1 MFCVK
6 CGSKIPDGSKF
17 CTSCGTKIVTEST
30 AIFTKDDAQAELNR
44 ANEDA
49 ASVLEAAKAD
59 AEKTAK
65 EFAKMTQR
73 YEDTVKEDTADY
85 PAAKDISD
93 EINDTAEQAEALAEE
108 NSLPVP
114 VVSELSAS
122 EENGETAPAANET
135 EGENATAAESAG
147 EAVPVAAVGN
157 TDIVPGNNTNI
168 VPGAEAGDNRP
179 RAQEAR
185 NSNEIRMGKK
195 VPVGLLIVATMGLV
209 VLVIALVFLI
219 SGSARNAVKKMF
231 MSDENYFRSVEK
243 NAIQELVDDL
253 SIAYEDDFVELF
265 DFMKSKYTVNIDVDV
280 KDEAEDFLEAI
291 YKKNRDVDL
300 SWIKSAK
307 AEGYFQMKDKNL
319 QITGE
324 ANINKKDLFNF
335 DLIGNL
341 TENKYY
347 IGLPILNKEYAQ
359 YDLSSTLDIETLSP
373 GNIGGVN
380 FKTLIESTAFQDAL
394 PSKKELNRIL
404 LKYVEIALEKM
415 DRVKFYEDQVLEA
428 GGVKD
433 RYLMISV
440 DLDEAKQP
448 EIIDAVLKEMSK
460 DDEVLAIINKI
471 EKTGVFGDKLSAD
484 SFLDWIEKQQDEVY
498 NKTYPFRTLNIW
510 VNNSGDV
517 VGQQL
522 VEDNGTGYTYKYVI
536 NQGNFGF
543 EAFST
548 KTNRVLASIRASGRV
563 SGNSVTGSLKVYGER
578 GIEKLSVDFIDIN
591 VIDLLRGNPTGSVL
605 IDIHE
610 LTGDKS
616 FKGLKCTVEFDLSLS
631 KSTAKA
637 LFSDAGKTIIEADIT
652 MKKSSA
658 GTVKMPSKIIE
669 ADKNNGLYSWVKN
682 FDWDDILKN
691 AEKMN
696 MPSRY
701 SRMLEKWSEMDA
713 DSLFSSVS
721 ATFAPLRNY
730 IGNLK
735 IGNYS
740 LNYYKE
746 KYFKNALG
754 GLSESDLYRLF
765 DQ

>member
-17 CTSCGTKIVTEST
+17 CTSCGAKIVTEST

-73 YEDTVKEDTADY
+73 YEDTIKEDTADTVDA
-85 PAAKDISD
+85 AAKDISE
-93 EINDTAEQAEALAEE
+93 EINETVEQAENVAEE
-108 NSLPVP
+108 NNLPVP
-114 VVSELSAS
+114 ADENLPVT
-122 EENGETAPAANET
+122 EEGGETAPAVPES
-135 EGENATAAESAG
+135 EGDNAIIPEAAG
-147 EAVPVAAVGN
+147 DAVPAVSES
-157 TDIVPGNNTNI
+157 NTNV
-168 VPGAEAGDNRP
+168 VPQDKTQDRKQN
-179 RAQEAR
+179 AQEGR
-185 NSNEIRMGKK
+185 SSNEIKMGKK

-219 SGSARNAVKKMF
+219 SGSARNSVKKMF
-231 MSDENYFRSVEK
+231 MSDESYFRSVEK
-243 NAIQELVDDL
+243 NAVQDLADDL

-265 DFMKSKYTVNIDVDV
+265 DFMKSKYTVNIDVNV

-324 ANINKKDLFNF
+324 ANINKKDLIDF

-347 IGLPILNKEYAQ
+347 IGIPILNKEYAQ
-359 YDLSSTLDIETLSP
+359 YDLSNTLDLETLSL
-373 GNIGGVN
+373 GDVGGIN
-380 FKTLIESTAFQDAL
+380 FQTLIESTAFQDAL

-404 LKYVEIALEKM
+404 MKYVEIALEKM

-448 EIIDAVLKEMSK
+448 EIIDAILKELSK
-460 DDEVLAIINKI
+460 DDDVLAIVNKI

-498 NKTYPFRTLNIW
+498 KKEYPFRTLNVW
-510 VNNSGDV
+510 VNSSGDV

-548 KTNRVLASIRASGRV
+548 KKNRVLTNVRASGTV
-563 SGNSVTGSLKVYGER
+563 SGNSVTGNLKYFTDSGVER
-578 GIEKLSVDFIDIN
+578 ISVDFKDIN
-591 VIDLLRGNPTGSVL
+591 VIDLLRGNPTGTVL
-605 IDIHE
+605 IDIYE

-631 KSTAKA
+631 KSTAKC
-637 LFSDAGKTIIEADIT
+637 LFSDAGKTIIEADIV

-691 AEKMN
+691 ADKMN

-713 DSLFSSVS
+713 DSLFSSVKE
-721 ATFAPLRNY
+721 TFTPLKNY

-740 LNYYKE
+740 LNNLLDKV
-746 KYFKNALG
+746 FKNG
-754 GLSESDLYRLF
+754 ISGLSESDLYRLIN
-765 DQ
+765 

>member
-17 CTSCGTKIVTEST
+17 CTSCGAKIVTEST

-73 YEDTVKEDTADY
+73 YEDTIKEDTADTVD
-85 PAAKDISD
+85 AVAKDISE
-93 EINDTAEQAEALAEE
+93 EINETVEQAENAAEE
-108 NSLPVP
+108 NNLPVP
-114 VVSELSAS
+114 ADENLPVT
-122 EENGETAPAANET
+122 EEGGETAPAVT
-135 EGENATAAESAG
+135 ESE
-147 EAVPVAAVGN
+147 GN
-157 TDIVPGNNTNI
+157 TDIVPGTAGDAVPAVAENNTN
-168 VPGAEAGDNRP
+168 VVSQDKTQERKQN
-179 RAQEAR
+179 AQEGR
-185 NSNEIRMGKK
+185 SSNEIKMGKK

-219 SGSARNAVKKMF
+219 SGSARNSVKKMF
-231 MSDENYFRSVEK
+231 MSDESYFRSVEK
-243 NAIQELVDDL
+243 NAIQDLADDL

-347 IGLPILNKEYAQ
+347 IGIPILNKEYAQ
-359 YDLSSTLDIETLSP
+359 YDLSSTLDLETLSL
-373 GNIGGVN
+373 GDIGGIN
-380 FKTLIESTAFQDAL
+380 IQTLIESTAFQDAL

-404 LKYVEIALEKM
+404 MKYVDIALEKM
-415 DRVKFYEDQVLEA
+415 DRVKIYEDQVLEA

-440 DLDEAKQP
+440 DLDEEKQP
-448 EIIDAVLKEMSK
+448 EIIDAILKELSK
-460 DDEVLAIINKI
+460 DDDVLAIVNKI
-471 EKTGVFGDKLSAD
+471 EKTGVFGDQLSAD

-498 NKTYPFRTLNIW
+498 NKEYPFRTLNIW
-510 VNNSGDV
+510 VNSSGDV

-548 KTNRVLASIRASGRV
+548 KKNKVLSNVRASGTV
-563 SGNSVTGSLKVYGER
+563 SGNSVTGNLKYFTDS
-578 GIEKLSVDFIDIN
+578 GIERLSVDFIDIN
-591 VIDLLRGNPTGSVL
+591 VIDLLRGNPTGTVL
-605 IDIHE
+605 IDIYE
-610 LTGDKS
+610 LTGDRS
-616 FKGLKCTVEFDLSLS
+616 FKGLKCSVEFDLSLS

-652 MKKSSA
+652 MKKSSS

-691 AEKMN
+691 ADKMN

-713 DSLFSSVS
+713 DSLFSSVKE
-721 ATFAPLRNY
+721 TFTPLKNY

-740 LNYYKE
+740 LNNLLDKL
-746 KYFKNALG
+746 FKNG
-754 GLSESDLYRLF
+754 IPGLSESDLYRLIN
-765 DQ
+765 

>member
-17 CTSCGTKIVTEST
+17 CTSCGAKIVTEST

-73 YEDTVKEDTADY
+73 YEDTIKEDTADTVDA
-85 PAAKDISD
+85 AAKDISE
-93 EINDTAEQAEALAEE
+93 EINETVEQAENAAEE
-108 NSLPVP
+108 NNLPVP
-114 VVSELSAS
+114 ADENLPVT
-122 EENGETAPAANET
+122 EEGGETAPAVPKS
-135 EGENATAAESAG
+135 EGDNAIIPEAAG
-147 EAVPVAAVGN
+147 DAVPAVSES
-157 TDIVPGNNTNI
+157 NTNV
-168 VPGAEAGDNRP
+168 VPQDKTQDRKQN
-179 RAQEAR
+179 AQEGR
-185 NSNEIRMGKK
+185 SSNEIKMGKK

-209 VLVIALVFLI
+209 VLVVALVFLI
-219 SGSARNAVKKMF
+219 SGSARNSVKKMF
-231 MSDENYFRSVEK
+231 MSDESYFRSVEK
-243 NAIQELVDDL
+243 NAIQDLADDL

-324 ANINKKDLFNF
+324 ANINKKDLIDF

-347 IGLPILNKEYAQ
+347 IGIPILNKEYAQ
-359 YDLSSTLDIETLSP
+359 YDLSNTLDLETLSL
-373 GNIGGVN
+373 GDVGGIN
-380 FKTLIESTAFQDAL
+380 FQTLIESTAFQDAL

-404 LKYVEIALEKM
+404 MKYVEIALEKM

-448 EIIDAVLKEMSK
+448 EIIDAILKELSK
-460 DDEVLAIINKI
+460 DDDVLAIVNKI
-471 EKTGVFGDKLSAD
+471 EKTGVFGDQLSAD

-498 NKTYPFRTLNIW
+498 NKEYPFRTLNIW
-510 VNNSGDV
+510 VNSSGDV

-548 KTNRVLASIRASGRV
+548 KKNKVLSNVRASGTV
-563 SGNSVTGSLKVYGER
+563 SGNSVTGNLKYFTDS
-578 GIEKLSVDFIDIN
+578 GIERLSVDFIDIN
-591 VIDLLRGNPTGSVL
+591 VIDLLRGNPTGTVL
-605 IDIHE
+605 IDIYE
-610 LTGDKS
+610 LTGDRS
-616 FKGLKCTVEFDLSLS
+616 FKGLKCSVEFDLSLS

-652 MKKSSA
+652 MKKSSS

-691 AEKMN
+691 ADKMN

-713 DSLFSSVS
+713 DSLFSSVKE
-721 ATFAPLRNY
+721 TFTPLKNY

-740 LNYYKE
+740 LNNLLDKL
-746 KYFKNALG
+746 FKNG
-754 GLSESDLYRLF
+754 IPGLSESDLYRLIN
-765 DQ
+765 

>member
-17 CTSCGTKIVTEST
+17 CTSCGAKIVTEST

-73 YEDTVKEDTADY
+73 YEDTIKEDTAEFVDA
-85 PAAKDISD
+85 AAKDISE
-93 EINDTAEQAEALAEE
+93 EINETVEQAENAAEE
-108 NSLPVP
+108 NNLPVP
-114 VVSELSAS
+114 ADENLPVT
-122 EENGETAPAANET
+122 EEGGETAPAVPES
-135 EGENATAAESAG
+135 EGDNAIIPEAAG
-147 EAVPVAAVGN
+147 DAVPAVSES
-157 TDIVPGNNTNI
+157 NTNV
-168 VPGAEAGDNRP
+168 VPQDKTQDRKQN
-179 RAQEAR
+179 AQEGR
-185 NSNEIRMGKK
+185 SSNEIKMGKK

-209 VLVIALVFLI
+209 VLVVALVFLI
-219 SGSARNAVKKMF
+219 SGSARNSVKKMF
-231 MSDENYFRSVEK
+231 MSDESYFRSVEK
-243 NAIQELVDDL
+243 NAIQDLADDL

-324 ANINKKDLFNF
+324 ANINKKDLIDF

-347 IGLPILNKEYAQ
+347 IGIPILNKEYAQ
-359 YDLSSTLDIETLSP
+359 YDLSNTLDLETLSL
-373 GNIGGVN
+373 GDVGGIN
-380 FKTLIESTAFQDAL
+380 FQTLIESTAFQDAL

-404 LKYVEIALEKM
+404 MKYVEIALEKM

-448 EIIDAVLKEMSK
+448 EIIDAILKELSK
-460 DDEVLAIINKI
+460 DDDVLAIVNKI

-498 NKTYPFRTLNIW
+498 KKEYPFRTLNVW
-510 VNNSGDV
+510 VNSSGDV

-548 KTNRVLASIRASGRV
+548 KKNRVLTNVRASGTV
-563 SGNSVTGSLKVYGER
+563 SGNSVTGNLKYFTDSGVER
-578 GIEKLSVDFIDIN
+578 ISVDFIDIN
-591 VIDLLRGNPTGSVL
+591 VIDLLRGNPTGTVL
-605 IDIHE
+605 IDIYE
-610 LTGDKS
+610 LTGDRS
-616 FKGLKCTVEFDLSLS
+616 FKGLKCSVEFDLSLS

-652 MKKSSA
+652 MKKSSS

-691 AEKMN
+691 ADKMN

-713 DSLFSSVS
+713 DSLFSSVKE
-721 ATFAPLRNY
+721 TFTPLKNY

-740 LNYYKE
+740 LNNLLDKV
-746 KYFKNALG
+746 FKNG
-754 GLSESDLYRLF
+754 ISGLSESDLYRLIN
-765 DQ
+765 